1 MVPRCSKSLW
11 FSSTGQQPTVENPA
25 MRHPRPRVHGTVI
38 WERVDQILQLSQDQP
53 WYLWYLIIIWISST
67 AWYRGLT
74 KSCLS
79 HSFRFPRLWTQH
91 QEVMPKSCLWA
102 FPHSERKRQNNPFQ
116 IRAFHFH
123 PCFSSLCL
131 RFTVSFLPTFF
142 PKQVY
147 LYGVL
152 SKNSVNR
159 YWVAMALSHRKR
171 PMQFVSSYSFEKVAV
186 LGRIILLL
194 PPGLHSWHARPTTV
208 WLLWAAWVYNVIHLS
223 PTCLHWCPTCL
234 LLTCMSHDVPDVPQQ
249 HPPLGFLPDF
259 LPSFL
264 ASLLPCFLASFLPS
278 FLSFP
283 FLPSFLPSCPFLP
296 LPSFLPFSFVF
307 FDPCLFFWALFVF
320 FGSLFPHLP
329 GEGC

>member
-1 MVPRCSKSLW
+1 
-11 FSSTGQQPTVENPA
+11 
-25 MRHPRPRVHGTVI
+25 
-38 WERVDQILQLSQDQP
+38 
-53 WYLWYLIIIWISST
+53 
-67 AWYRGLT
+67 
-74 KSCLS
+74 
-79 HSFRFPRLWTQH
+79 
-91 QEVMPKSCLWA
+91 MPKSCLWA
-102 FPHSERKRQNNPFQ
+102 FPHSERKRQITLSKSEPFT
-116 IRAFHFH
+116 FTLFSL
-123 PCFSSLCL
+123 PCACDSLFLLCPLSSPN
-131 RFTVSFLPTFF
+131 RFICM
-142 PKQVY
+142 
-147 LYGVL
+147 
-152 SKNSVNR
+152 KNSVSR

-249 HPPLGFLPDF
+249 HTPLGFLPDF

-283 FLPSFLPSCPFLP
+283 SFLPSCPFLP
-296 LPSFLPFSFVF
+296 S
-307 FDPCLFFWALFVF
+307 
-320 FGSLFPHLP
+320 
-329 GEGC
+329 